1 MSVKIRL
8 KRSGSKKRA
17 FYRVVVTDS
26 RNARDSRSIEDI
38 GYYNPLEDPVVIN
51 VDREKVAA
59 WTAKGAQ
66 MTDTVKTLLR
76 NENNLQS
83 SRRSTVSFTAEVIE
97 KKPKKSEKG
106 EGKGKKARKAA
117 AEGAVAVAEAPKAEA
132 PKAEE
137 AKAEA
142 PAPEVAEAVEAK
154 AEEVKA
160 EAPAPEAAAE
170 TPEAKPEGD
179 KA

>member
-83 SRRSTVSFTAEVIE
+83 SRRST
-97 KKPKKSEKG
+97 
-106 EGKGKKARKAA
+106 
-117 AEGAVAVAEAPKAEA
+117 
-132 PKAEE
+132 
-137 AKAEA
+137 
-142 PAPEVAEAVEAK
+142 
-154 AEEVKA
+154 
-160 EAPAPEAAAE
+160 
-170 TPEAKPEGD
+170 
-179 KA
+179 